1 MGLGDRKRSAGA
13 LLAAVGIIALVL
25 GWGGVSDAP
34 VLSAQLPYIV
44 SGGLFGVGLLGVG
57 LLLVMESAFGRERR
71 RLEQVE
77 TAIRS
82 RREEA
87 RA

>member
-1 MGLGDRKRSAGA
+1 VIHLGDRRRTTGSLIAAAG
-13 LLAAVGIIALVL
+13 VVALVL

-44 SGGLFGVGLLGVG
+44 SGGLIGLALLGVG
-57 LLLVMESAFGRERR
+57 LMLVMESAFGRERQ

-77 TAIRS
+77 AAIRE
-82 RREEA
+82 RKEL
-87 RA
+87 